1 MKKNH
6 YCGNA
11 QKGGTDIALFI
22 AVAVLFASI
31 GGSFIYFSLFGNPSV
46 SEEKTLQKT
55 IEAAL
60 LVPSYSAEVTIEPEG
75 NASSSSAIK
84 GTMFFDV
91 ASGEKNGSFS
101 FPLFPGKATPNVEM
115 ETVFFSDEAY
125 AKMRL
130 NDPKGESIVK
140 FPEDWVRIAAS
151 ENGLEQFEI
160 LRESLASADTLE
172 LFRKGGRYLVID
184 GEVEKQ
190 LGGKGAEFYFA
201 LRASQVESLHPSGVS
216 KNFDTLLKEGGVHVR
231 VDSKNKNISEV
242 RFSVNGYLVTMKI
255 KDVGKA
261 VAVVKPEVSLAL
273 KDWKIKQFS
282 QFAPAVKVSEIFIGS
297 YGAVKKEYLE
307 AIRSAIEKATGIK
320 PVVLLSGSAL
330 PERPPLYNA
339 ARKQFDSVPI
349 FESIKSASAK
359 YGEKTHFIYVLDA
372 DLYSS
377 DTKSDD
383 SVWHAGKLGI
393 NAALMSLSGLFKTS
407 DTDKTSANQA
417 LVIARAQKIALHVLG
432 TSVGFSLSPSTEIPE
447 CLMRET
453 SSLSELDKEGSGYCS
468 AENAVIKNFF
478 GK

>member
-6 YCGNA
+6 YCDIA
-11 QKGGTDIALFI
+11 QKGGMDIALFI
-22 AVAVLFASI
+22 AVAAFFASI
-31 GGSFIYFSLFGNPSV
+31 GGSFIYFSLFGNPPV

-60 LVPSYSAEVTIEPEG
+60 LVPSYSAEVTIELGG
-75 NASSSSAIK
+75 NASSSSVIK
-84 GTMFFDV
+84 GTMSFDV
-91 ASGEKNGSFS
+91 ASEKKSGSFS
-101 FPLFPGKATPNVEM
+101 FPLSSGKTVPNVEM

-125 AKMRL
+125 VKMRL

-151 ENGLEQFEI
+151 ENGLEQFEV
-160 LRESLASADTLE
+160 LRESLAFADTFE
-172 LFRKGGRYLVID
+172 LFRKGGRYLVVD

-190 LGGKGAEFYFA
+190 LGGNAAELRFA

-216 KNFDTLLKEGGVHVR
+216 RNFDTLLKEGGVNAW
-231 VDSKNKNISEV
+231 VDSKNKNISKV
-242 RFSVNGYLVTMKI
+242 RFTINGYLVTMKI
-255 KDVGKA
+255 KDVGKTV
-261 VAVVKPEVSLAL
+261 VAVKPEVSLAL
-273 KDWKIKQFS
+273 KDWKQKQFS
-282 QFAPAVKVSEIFIGS
+282 QFSPAVKVSEIFIGS
-297 YGAVKKEYLE
+297 YGAAKKEYLE

-320 PVVLLSGSAL
+320 PVVLLSGPAL
-330 PERPPLYNA
+330 PERPPLYNV
-339 ARKQFDSVPI
+339 ARKQFDSIPI

-359 YGEKTHFIYVLDA
+359 YGEKTRFIYVLDA

-393 NAALMSLSGLFKTS
+393 NAALMSLHGFLKTS
-407 DTDKTSANQA
+407 DTDKTPANQP
-417 LVIARAQKIALHVLG
+417 LVIARAQKTALHVLG

-447 CLMRET
+447 CLMRKA
-453 SSLSELDKEGSGYCS
+453 SSLSELDKEGSGYCP